1 MVAKK
6 ALFSIILVILV
17 VVSLSYLANAVSLSG
32 VKKEGMLLL
41 AVAETAEGEYKGQ
54 LAKLELEIRPGVG
67 EIFLNTFP
75 STKLDTQI
83 STRFAKEMACKYA
96 DADCNNH
103 DFLYAITSSS
113 TLVGGPSA
121 SAAIGVLTVA
131 MLEGLPIDKTV
142 ALTGTINSGFLIGP
156 VSGIKEKME
165 VASKNGIKK
174 VLIPVGTMTY
184 VDKDNSTV
192 DLSIVG
198 EELGIEVV
206 EIGDIDEALFHFTGV
221 SKERGDKVLE
231 VNENYDRIMQKL
243 SSDLCERSNILF
255 EKIEGFELNDGFQ
268 VLMDAAVN
276 STNQAKL
283 EKEQGDHYSS
293 ASLCFGAN
301 VNLNTLYLSVYE
313 FNFSEVNSQA
323 SSIREDQKKLFDFLN
338 ENPIETIAD
347 LQAYNIVMDRLLEV
361 DENLE
366 TLREAIEA
374 DQLNKTYYVL
384 AFSTERLY
392 SAYAWSEFYNHQ
404 GQKFD
409 FEKGR
414 LKASCLSKIY
424 EAEERY
430 NYVNLFFPNLLKN
443 LREDINSI
451 YKDYEDGNNA
461 RCLFRASKTKAK
473 SNIIL
478 STMNLAMEKV
488 DKSVTRKIEA
498 ARRSLIDQIEDGTF
512 PIMAYSYYE
521 YAQTLQQRGD
531 QFSAL
536 LYLEYALEL
545 SNLDIY
551 FSKEVINVGGAV
563 LVSEAEP
570 FDYQIVYNILYGLIG
585 LVCLVLIVLILTKI
599 GKKVLLYKSRFKRT
613 KLKLR
618 ND

>member
-17 VVSLSYLANAVSLSG
+17 VISLSYLANAVSLSG
-32 VKKEGMLLL
+32 VKKEGILLL

-96 DADCNNH
+96 DADCNNY

-121 SAAIGVLTVA
+121 SAAISVLTVA
-131 MLEGLPIDKTV
+131 MLEDLSIDKTV

-184 VDKDNSTV
+184 VDKENSTV

-206 EIGDIDEALFHFTGV
+206 EIGDIDEALFHFTGF
-221 SKERGDKVLE
+221 SKERGNKVLE
-231 VNENYDRIMQKL
+231 VNEDYDRIMQKL
-243 SSDLCERSNILF
+243 SSDLCKRSNILF
-255 EKIEGFELNDGFQ
+255 EKVEGFELNDGFQ
-268 VLMDAAVN
+268 ILKDAAVN

-283 EKEQGDHYSS
+283 EKEQGDYYSS

-313 FNFSEVNSQA
+313 FNLSEVNSQA

-347 LQAYNIVMDRLLEV
+347 LQSYNIVMDRLLEV

-374 DQLNKTYYVL
+374 DQLNKTYYAL

-461 RCLFRASKTKAK
+461 RCLFRASKAKAK
-473 SNIIL
+473 SNLIL

-563 LVSEAEP
+563 LVSETEP
-570 FDYQIVYNILYGLIG
+570 FDYQIVYNVLYGLIA
-585 LVCLVLIVLILTKI
+585 LVCLFFITLILTKI